1 MYISKEVIYSF
12 WPRVFFVYPLG
23 RRNEKERKKREW
35 SGHYMKNAAQFAKT
49 RSIPRAPLSFPRFL
63 FTAPASSALN
73 VPGSLMEPTWPW
85 AHLENRIPNLTA
97 NFALPRLLEF
107 LHWTSRRWSRLHL
120 SKTSWPKDCKKNI
133 YIYIKRQRK
142 FIFPH
147 NSLALLKKEYF
158 CMKTEKN

>member
-1 MYISKEVIYSF
+1 MNTKSNFFAMFATRRFSILPISRSIYTQASSLQ
-12 WPRVFFVYPLG
+12 RTLKG

-120 SKTSWPKDCKKNI
+120 SKTSWPKDCKKI
-133 YIYIKRQRK
+133 YIYI
-142 FIFPH
+142 
-147 NSLALLKKEYF
+147 
-158 CMKTEKN
+158 